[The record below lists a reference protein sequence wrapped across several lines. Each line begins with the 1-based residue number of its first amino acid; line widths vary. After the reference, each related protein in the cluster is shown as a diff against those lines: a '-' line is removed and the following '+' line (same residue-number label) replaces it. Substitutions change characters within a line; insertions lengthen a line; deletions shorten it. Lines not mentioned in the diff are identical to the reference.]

1 MTSILIDRYEAATR
15 AGLQFDECRDVWS
28 ALGYK
33 ISPVFKDY
41 LDIYRRQDIAKT
53 VVDRLVGATWREM
66 PLLIDT
72 DNEEQESKFETAWKD
87 IAEVHFLRDRFK
99 RADKLACLGRY
110 SAMLFGL
117 ANQADFNQPV
127 APGRSGPDGLLYVMP
142 YHEDNAQI
150 DKYEE
155 DQTSPRYGWPT
166 QYTLK
171 TQLNRNESKKI
182 NNVTAHWT
190 RVVHISRENLES
202 DVFGTPLLECIYNL
216 TFDML
221 KVVGGAAEAYWLL
234 AKAPLQ
240 ADLRSDAR
248 PLTPDEETALKDQID
263 ELQHNMRRVLHSS
276 GLDLKYLNS
285 GTADPRGP
293 FDVLIKLISAA
304 TGIPQRVL
312 MGAEAGELASTQDS
326 KNFAEQIIERQQS
339 YGDVKI
345 VRPTAD
351 LLIEAGILPEPANGD
366 YEVRWG
372 DLPGPNQAEEAE
384 VMDKTASAVS
394 KFAQSTNIITPGEVR
409 AGYLGLPPENPD
421 LTEPCTHD
429 DDEVDEEQDD
439 ETEGDDED
447 TTPPDDEVDEDS
459 GDDK

>member
-15 AGLQFDECRDVWS
+15 AGLQFDGCRDVWD

-33 ISPVFKDY
+33 FSPTFKDY

-72 DNEEQESKFETAWKD
+72 DNEEQESDFEKAWKD
-87 IAEVHFLRDRFK
+87 VAETNFFRDRFK

-110 SAMLFGL
+110 STMLFGL
-117 ANQADFNQPV
+117 AGQDDFTVPLIPGQ
-127 APGRSGPDGLLYVMP
+127 APGPNGLLYVMP

-150 DKYEE
+150 DRYDE
-155 DQTSPRYGWPT
+155 DPRSPRYGWPV
-166 QYTLK
+166 QYTFK
-171 TQLNRNESKKI
+171 TQLNRDESKRI
-182 NNVTAHWT
+182 ANVTAHWS

-202 DVFGTPLLECIYNL
+202 DVYGTPLLECIYNL
-216 TFDML
+216 TFDIL
-221 KVVGGAAEAYWLL
+221 KVVGGSSEAYWLL

-240 ADLRSDAR
+240 ANLSNDAR
-248 PLTPDEETALKDQID
+248 PLSDTEAEDLKDQVD
-263 ELQHNMRRVLHSS
+263 ELQHNLRRVLYSS

-293 FDVLIKLISAA
+293 FEVIIKLISAA

-326 KNFAEQIIERQQS
+326 KNFNEQITERQRT
-339 YGDVKI
+339 YGDIKI

-351 LLIEAGILPEPANGD
+351 LLIEAGVLPEPKGGD
-366 YEVRWG
+366 FDVRWG
-372 DLPGPNQAEEAE
+372 DLPGPDEVEEAE
-384 VMDKTASAVS
+384 IMSVTATAIS
-394 KFAQSTNIITPGEVR
+394 KFAQSTNIITPAEVR
-409 AGYLGLPPENPD
+409 VGYLGLPPENPD
-421 LTEPCTHD
+421 LAQPVTPD
-429 DDEVDEEQDD
+429 DQE
-439 ETEGDDED
+439 DDED
-447 TTPPDDEVDEDS
+447 DDQADDDGDPDDDDAAADQGEGDE
-459 GDDK
+459 